1 VQGVNVRPPRFSQTF
16 LFLFIGDLPMAED
29 DVLVPKTK
37 IKPKVEKPRLYK
49 VILYN
54 DDYTPRE
61 FVIAVLKM
69 VFKTGESAGYH
80 IMITA
85 HQKGSCVVAVYTR
98 DIAETK
104 VKEAMDT
111 AKDAGYPLMFTAE
124 PEE

>member
-1 VQGVNVRPPRFSQTF
+1 
-16 LFLFIGDLPMAED
+16 MAD
-29 DVLVPKTK
+29 NDVLVPKTK
-37 IKPKVEKPRLYK
+37 IKPKVDKPKLYK
-49 VILYN
+49 VILFN

-61 FVIAVLKM
+61 FVIMILQA

-85 HQKGSCVVAVYTR
+85 HQKGSCVVAVYAK

-104 VKEAMDT
+104 VKEAMDY
-111 AKDAGYPLMFTAE
+111 AKDAGFPLMFTAE